1 MPEDVQEINYIC
13 PGKARSCT
21 TFRFKAEA
29 GYKLRSSGFPCSP
42 EEIFH
47 KTIEIAFEWLRRKT
61 PELLPKPTTNKESFR
76 NEQDGQV
83 LEAVALPHKGLWAI
97 RLIHPDVGMKGIPQV
112 AGRTWTTDIAV
123 ALEEERVVLGVEV
136 FSSTLNQY
144 AQLPAFIR
152 PGIIKLAIESI
163 GLFQIRPLEGIP
175 WILSPKE
182 DLNELEELLTSPKRT
197 LAVIVVSEEAPGNG
211 SFLAEKEPHYTI
223 DAAFLANELKGYA
236 HVVQMPFDLSIEWTK
251 KVGKPWSVYDG
262 AVRTYL
268 PGLDFESHSYFSHP
282 LAIRSSILNFISQ
295 EVSITENKDGPQT
308 FQSFLV
314 EKTRKTMPRF
324 SFSWD
329 PLLFCT
335 EARTLELSEMA
346 NGMLG
351 GAECVSCRKVQS
363 EQIFRLQEQIR
374 EIEGKS
380 REWEELADSFSKEL
394 DFQKQQNYT
403 LRNYADTLRISF
415 RNSTG
420 KVTDEEVT
428 LPDDYESL
436 LEWVEKNLSGR
447 LLLLPRAV
455 RSVKNAFYKD
465 VSLVYKSLLLLAEE
479 YRNMR
484 LGFDTGKT
492 FFEKR
497 ISELGVEL
505 GGSISNVSAGEYED
519 RYFVNYPTDSS
530 SKRKLDFHLKKGNTK
545 DDKFC
550 MRIYFFWDEETNQVV
565 VAHLP
570 SHLESRMT

>member
-1 MPEDVQEINYIC
+1 MRHPRGHRAGSGIQDEL
-13 PGKARSCT
+13 PGMQLKKRKEKAR
-21 TFRFKAEA
+21 
-29 GYKLRSSGFPCSP
+29 PC
-42 EEIFH
+42 
-47 KTIEIAFEWLRRKT
+47 
-61 PELLPKPTTNKESFR
+61 
-76 NEQDGQV
+76 
-83 LEAVALPHKGLWAI
+83 
-97 RLIHPDVGMKGIPQV
+97 
-112 AGRTWTTDIAV
+112 
-123 ALEEERVVLGVEV
+123 LG
-136 FSSTLNQY
+136 
-144 AQLPAFIR
+144 
-152 PGIIKLAIESI
+152 
-163 GLFQIRPLEGIP
+163 GLFCLLIRQ
-175 WILSPKE
+175 
-182 DLNELEELLTSPKRT
+182 
-197 LAVIVVSEEAPGNG
+197 
-211 SFLAEKEPHYTI
+211 FLPRME
-223 DAAFLANELKGYA
+223 
-236 HVVQMPFDLSIEWTK
+236 TK
-251 KVGKPWSVYDG
+251 KVLPSLHTRSTVERPLPEAAFSRS
-262 AVRTYL
+262 AVFFRRMPFT
-268 PGLDFESHSYFSHP
+268 S
-282 LAIRSSILNFISQ
+282 RRISP
-295 EVSITENKDGPQT
+295 SRI
-308 FQSFLV
+308 
-314 EKTRKTMPRF
+314 
-324 SFSWD
+324 D

-436 LEWVEKNLSGR
+436 PEWVEKNLSGR

-465 VSLVYKSLLLLAEE
+465 VSLVYNSLLLLAEE